1 MCITYGSVTV
11 VFIGG
16 IVYHHCLNF
25 LFIIWFVFFS
35 NIGNTVTDDT
45 QQHIP
50 SVNCFNIYV
59 NAISEM
65 YCQQLTSVVSRK
77 LFKNRFA

>member
-35 NIGNTVTDDT
+35 NIGDTVTDDT

-59 NAISEM
+59 DAISEM